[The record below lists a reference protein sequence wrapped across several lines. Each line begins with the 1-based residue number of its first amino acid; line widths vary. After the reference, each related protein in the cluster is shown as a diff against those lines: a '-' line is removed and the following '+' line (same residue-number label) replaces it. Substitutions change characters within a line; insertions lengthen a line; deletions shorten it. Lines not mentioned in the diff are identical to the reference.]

1 MFLEEKLH
9 VVFTF
14 RGYVRQQPG
23 LSSHPEW
30 FSRDEGTIG
39 ERGAAQAAAG
49 AVLEPY
55 DSVRLWTVLPG
66 ERRVNREV
74 GAALSWMF

>member
-39 ERGAAQAAAG
+39 ERGASGGRGRFG
-49 AVLEPY
+49 AL
-55 DSVRLWTVLPG
+55 
-66 ERRVNREV
+66 
-74 GAALSWMF
+74 